1 MKEFLTDFKS
11 SFSKFHSEKIIP
23 FDNLS
28 NENTF
33 ISFVYPIPNLN
44 FNNIFNKI
52 REYSPSLIFE
62 KPDEDFKI
70 IALDSIYTFSDK
82 LKTDQSSFS
91 SVINNL
97 KENTIENW
105 GKDFSKEIPLIVGG
119 MKFFAKSNSELWN
132 DFKDS
137 NWFIPKF
144 LFIKKNNFTGLVFNT
159 FLKSIKDFDK
169 YIFKVKNELEKIIIT
184 NNVNDIPVDANSTIL
199 NPNGKADKENWIG
212 KVKNILELI
221 RKNEIQKVVL
231 SRNLSLKLNNRPNW
245 KFIYKNL
252 TTNYPT
258 CHFFIYHNNNSF
270 FFGSTPERL
279 AKFSN
284 GFVEVDALAGSTPR
298 GRDEKEDSIFAD
310 NLLNSKKNLAEHNF
324 VIDHITE
331 TIRDI
336 TDELEIKNKY
346 SIKKLKNI
354 QHLHSRISG
363 RLKNGFT
370 AFDILMNLYPTPA
383 ICGVSRDKAF
393 SVINEF
399 ENYDRGMYSGVIGW
413 FNFNNEGEFTVALR
427 SALTDEKNLTVFAG
441 SGIVANS
448 NPNTEFEETEIK
460 LKAILNLFDEEN
472 KSK

>member
-1 MKEFLTDFKS
+1 MKEIFSDFKS

-23 FDNLS
+23 SDNLS
-28 NENTF
+28 NDNTL
-33 ISFVYPIPNLN
+33 ISFAYSIPDLDFDSL
-44 FNNIFNKI
+44 FNNI
-52 REYSPSLIFE
+52 REYSPSLILE
-62 KPDEDFKI
+62 KPDENFKI
-70 IALDSIYTFSDK
+70 IALDSVYTFEDDFK
-82 LKTDQSSFS
+82 NNHSSFS
-91 SVINNL
+91 TVINTL

-105 GKDFSKEIPLIVGG
+105 GEELSRDIPLIVGG
-119 MKFFAKSNSELWN
+119 MKFLAKSNSELWN

-159 FLKSIKDFDK
+159 FLRSIRDFENEIDD
-169 YIFKVKNELEKIIIT
+169 IQIELEKILATETNIDNNENSKIT
-184 NNVNDIPVDANSTIL
+184 NS
-199 NPNGKADKENWIG
+199 NGKADKESWLE
-212 KVKNILELI
+212 KVENILELI

-231 SRNLSLKLNNRPNW
+231 SRNLSLKLNNKPNW

-252 TTNYPT
+252 TSNYPT

-298 GRDEKEDSIFAD
+298 GKDEKEDKLFAN
-310 NLLNSKKNLAEHNF
+310 NLLNSKKDLAEHNF
-324 VIDHITE
+324 VIDHITG
-331 TIRDI
+331 TIKDI
-336 TDELEIKNKY
+336 TENLEINNKY

-363 RLKNGFT
+363 KLKNGFT
-370 AFDILMNLYPTPA
+370 ALDILINLYPTPA

-393 SVINEF
+393 SVIKEF

-427 SALTDEKNLTVFAG
+427 SALTDEKNLIVFAG

-460 LKAILNLFDEEN
+460 LNAILNLFDEEIR
-472 KSK
+472 SK